1 MIAKET
7 KKITGRVPEIE
18 TTPVGV
24 AVESRP
30 KRRRAE
36 NAAKR
41 GMNDERG
48 AVIENE
54 TSASEAK
61 IAKSA
66 SMKEMMGLEESR
78 MKPL

>member
-18 TTPVGV
+18 TRVGV
-24 AVESRP
+24 AIESRP

-66 SMKEMMGLEESR
+66 SMKEMGSEESR

>member
-18 TTPVGV
+18 TRVGV
-24 AVESRP
+24 AIESRP

>member
-1 MIAKET
+1 MIAKGT

-18 TTPVGV
+18 TRVGV
-24 AVESRP
+24 AIESRP

>member
-18 TTPVGV
+18 TRVGV
-24 AVESRP
+24 AIESRS
-30 KRRRAE
+30 KRRRAG

>member
-1 MIAKET
+1 MIAKGT

-18 TTPVGV
+18 TRVGV
-24 AVESRP
+24 AIESRP

-54 TSASEAK
+54 TSASEPK

>member
-7 KKITGRVPEIE
+7 KKINGRVPEIE
-18 TTPVGV
+18 TRVGV
-24 AVESRP
+24 AIESRP